1 MSYLGRCVLGTELI
15 SSLRVTLPLRWII
28 NLATSPLT
36 ISVVLKLIL
45 LGLLTLASA
54 FFSILAVGA
63 WWYSWGTGGPIELEG
78 WLYYG

>member
-1 MSYLGRCVLGTELI
+1 
-15 SSLRVTLPLRWII
+15 
-28 NLATSPLT
+28 LT

-63 WWYSWGTGGPIELEG
+63 WWYSWGTGGPIEVEG
-78 WLYYG
+78 WLYYGWVRCYI